1 MLLYY
6 SSWGYF
12 KDTMNLPKLS
22 LATDEEMR
30 LFLIEEKKQAIK
42 KNLTFAKYIN
52 TSKKSIATTK
62 KLCEKIDNE
71 AAKEGTDWIH
81 YLAKDD
87 GMRDIMMRMIKAEI
101 AYAKHQKGITDSNK

>member
-1 MLLYY
+1 
-6 SSWGYF
+6 
-12 KDTMNLPKLS
+12 MNISKLS
-22 LATDEEMR
+22 SATNEEMR

-42 KNLTFAKYIN
+42 KNLPFAKYIN

-87 GMRDIMMRMIKAEI
+87 DMRDILMRMMKAEI
-101 AYAKHQKGITDSNK
+101 EYAKYQKNIQA